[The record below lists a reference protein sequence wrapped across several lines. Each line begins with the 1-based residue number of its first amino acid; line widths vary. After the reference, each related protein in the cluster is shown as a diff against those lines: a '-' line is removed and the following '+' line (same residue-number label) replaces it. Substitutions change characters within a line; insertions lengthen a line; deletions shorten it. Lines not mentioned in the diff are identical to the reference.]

1 MFTERRTRT
10 KRKKKEGSKSAFFP
24 ASTPQTE
31 AAANEKMDEIA
42 KEKNQNVDIL
52 TSPLLLGKM

>member
-31 AAANEKMDEIA
+31 AAPNPANEEMDEIA
-42 KEKNQNVDIL
+42 KDKN
-52 TSPLLLGKM
+52 TSVESGKN